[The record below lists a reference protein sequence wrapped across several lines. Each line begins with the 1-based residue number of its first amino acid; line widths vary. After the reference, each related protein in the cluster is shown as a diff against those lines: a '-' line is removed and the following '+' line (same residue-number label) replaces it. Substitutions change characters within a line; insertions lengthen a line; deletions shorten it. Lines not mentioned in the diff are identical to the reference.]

1 MSQTT
6 FNRELIHF
14 IAWCFDFV
22 ALKEKVNVN
31 LRCMNTARNFTRSDS
46 KFSSSA
52 KWIGWLLR
60 VYYVSN

>member
-14 IAWCFDFV
+14 IDLCFDFV

-31 LRCMNTARNFTRSDS
+31 LRCMNTARNLTYE
-46 KFSSSA
+46 K
-52 KWIGWLLR
+52 
-60 VYYVSN
+60 